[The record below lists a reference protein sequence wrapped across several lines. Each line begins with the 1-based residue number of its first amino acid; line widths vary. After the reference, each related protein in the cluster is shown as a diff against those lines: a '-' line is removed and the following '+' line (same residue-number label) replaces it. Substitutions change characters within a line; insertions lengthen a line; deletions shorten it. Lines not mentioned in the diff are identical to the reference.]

1 MYSLRDLL
9 RSELIGVYAWIQ
21 VDLFIDSIFLFLHYH
36 KKKKKKTYDTN
47 ISDSFFL
54 QIVLTEQK
62 VQIFVYELQNAL
74 N

>member
-36 KKKKKKTYDTN
+36 KKKKKKNLRHKYFRFFFPSDCFDRTESAN
-47 ISDSFFL
+47 ICL
-54 QIVLTEQK
+54 RTTECS
-62 VQIFVYELQNAL
+62 
-74 N
+74 